1 MKTVDEFS
9 PASQTGAGAGV
20 SALVVDDE
28 APVRRF
34 VARVLAR
41 EAYTVLEAADGLEA
55 LDLVKSGK
63 GHVDVVV
70 ADIVMPRMNGV
81 ELMQALSLNYP
92 DLPIILMSGYAAAA
106 LSELGIAPPCGILN
120 KPFPAERLLAEVHRC
135 VSGRNGGS
143 SAA

>member
-1 MKTVDEFS
+1 MKTVDDFS
-9 PASQTGAGAGV
+9 PASQTGTGAGLSV
-20 SALVVDDE
+20 LVVDDE
-28 APVRRF
+28 TPVRRF

-41 EAYTVLEAADGLEA
+41 DGFTVFEAADGIEA

-63 GHVDVVV
+63 TPVDVVV

-81 ELMQALSLNYP
+81 ELMQALSPGYP

-106 LSELGIAPPCGILN
+106 LSEMGIEPPCGILT
-120 KPFPAERLLAEVHRC
+120 KPFPAERLLSEVRRC
-135 VSGRNGGS
+135 VSRRKGGS